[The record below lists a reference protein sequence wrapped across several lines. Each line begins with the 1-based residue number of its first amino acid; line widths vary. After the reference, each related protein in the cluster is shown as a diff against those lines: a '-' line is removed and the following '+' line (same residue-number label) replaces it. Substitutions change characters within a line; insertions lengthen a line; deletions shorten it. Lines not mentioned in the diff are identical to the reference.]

1 MEDLQSQQAER
12 GRLLARRRFQRGTL
26 DLQGKRNPSWVAQ
39 WREDELRPGM
49 AKPYR
54 VHRKRIIG
62 TKADFPTRR
71 LAQRELE
78 RLLADVNNPTYRPA
92 VSITFAAF
100 AEQWKAKVLPQMKSS
115 TQSTTRSQLKN
126 QLAYF
131 DAFNLRDIQPQI
143 VQTFVTDCTAA
154 PKTVRNAAMTLRSMW
169 STAKAWGYVTHDPF
183 DGLRLPLLQKQEQPY
198 FTAKAMRRIIR
209 RAEEPYQTLYWLAA
223 ETGLRAGELAGLQWP
238 DVKNGH
244 IEVHRS
250 VWGSKTQSPKTANGI
265 RTFAISAE
273 LQARLESKRKPEGY
287 VFATSNGT
295 PWNMNDCQKRHLV
308 PLLKKLAM
316 KQAGFHSFRHGNETV
331 MDGLRTPVALRLGR
345 LGHGD
350 TRMMMHYSHVIS
362 ADDRQLASEFGR
374 MLAPTSPGVLER
386 FVANNE
392 NGLDAAN
399 V

>member
-1 MEDLQSQQAER
+1 MQDLQSQRAG
-12 GRLLARRRFQRGTL
+12 GRLLARRRFQRGSIKL
-26 DLQGKRNPSWVAQ
+26 RGDKWVAQ

-49 AKPYR
+49 ATPYR
-54 VHRKRIIG
+54 IRRKRVIG
-62 TKADFPTRR
+62 DKKEFPTKR

-92 VSITFAAF
+92 VSITFAEF
-100 AEQWKAKVLPQMKSS
+100 AEQWKTKVLPQMKSS

-131 DAFNLRDIQPQI
+131 DGFNLRDIQPQT
-143 VQTFVTDCTAA
+143 VQTFVTACTAA
-154 PKTVRNAAMTLRSMW
+154 PKTIRNAVMTLRSMW
-169 STAKAWGYVTHDPF
+169 NTAKAWGYVTHDPF

-209 RAEEPYQTLYWLAA
+209 RAAEPYQTLYWLAA
-223 ETGLRAGELAGLQWP
+223 ETGMRAGEIAGLQWS

-244 IEVHRS
+244 IEVRRS
-250 VWGSKTQSPKTANGI
+250 VWGSKMQSPKTANSI

-316 KQAGFHSFRHGNETV
+316 KQAGFHSFRHGSETM
-331 MDGLRTPVALRLGR
+331 MDGLQTPVALRLGR
-345 LGHGD
+345 LGHAD
-350 TRMMMHYSHVIS
+350 TRMMVNYSHIIS
-362 ADDRQLASEFGR
+362 ADDRYLASQLGR
-374 MLAPTSPGVLER
+374 ALTPESAVLER
-386 FVANNE
+386 FGAINE

-399 V
+399 A